1 MNETPATPELVL
13 YAEDDENDAFLI
25 RHCWKRAGIAPR
37 LEIVPDGQRAIEYL
51 RGTGEFADRARHPAP
66 RLLLLDLNLPRV
78 GGMEVLRWV
87 RAQPDYARLPT
98 VILSSSN
105 QKKDIDNA
113 QALGADRYFVKPS
126 NVTDLALLVE
136 TLRDTWLR

>member
-1 MNETPATPELVL
+1 MNEPSSQAGLVL

-25 RHCWKRAGIAPR
+25 RHCWQRAGLTHR

-51 RGTGEFADRARHPAP
+51 GGTGEFADRSRHPEP
-66 RLLLLDLNLPRV
+66 CLLLLDLNLPRV
-78 GGMEVLRWV
+78 GGMDVLRWV
-87 RAQPDYARLPT
+87 RAQPRYARLPT

-126 NVTDLALLVE
+126 NVTDLARLVE